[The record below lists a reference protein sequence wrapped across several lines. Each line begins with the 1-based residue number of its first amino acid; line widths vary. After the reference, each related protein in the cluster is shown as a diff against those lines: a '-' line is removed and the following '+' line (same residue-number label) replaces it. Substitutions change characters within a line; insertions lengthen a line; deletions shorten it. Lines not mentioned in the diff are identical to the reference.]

1 MSRFRSNL
9 TSAVLLSAVLAGCA
23 TDLPFLDA
31 ATTAIKVAKLPNDLS
46 SGTGT
51 GSTGLIGPKGDQ
63 GAVGPDGPQGP
74 QGDRGDAGPQGP
86 IGPEGA
92 AGPEGPRGPVGIGQ
106 QGPNGDTPLT
116 KTTVAYTVGTA
127 ETVIAVEN
135 EAAFLPG
142 GVVVFSDAGRA
153 FHAVI
158 TAKGERTLTVLPL
171 GYAEDSPVGTNY
183 PAGTTIGVAGLKG
196 AVGDRGPI
204 GPEGPAGPP
213 GPSPITNTTA
223 DYTVGTTQASVPV
236 ADTSAFVVNSV
247 LLLSQGANR
256 LYVRLDG
263 KTATSLTFTP
273 VTTTGNAPQGTVF
286 NATATIAVV
295 GAQGP
300 EGIQGPIG
308 KSPVTVTTVPYTVGT
323 TQVALAVEDTTA
335 FVVGATVMLSAGTDR
350 NYFRIDNK
358 AAAQL
363 TLTPLAA
370 PGDRAIGF
378 TYNAGAFISVAGPAG
393 PQGVQGPQGL
403 QGEKG
408 DKGDKGDTGDTG
420 PQGPMGS
427 VTTTTQGYAVGDPAV
442 AADQT
447 FTVVDADSF
456 VLGSILV
463 ISNAAGTVRGHMRLK
478 SKTTTS
484 LTVNSLVLPGD
495 QAIGT
500 VFAAGSIVGISGE
513 QGPPGSSNFVRYG
526 TLNGGLMSRETRT
539 TASFVGIYGINPGP
553 PPSNAATAFKLLDQ
567 STFRATASGK
577 GVHVTGYV
585 QLRARG
591 TASQGFGHVSVRF
604 DGATVIFDEF
614 VAGRVDTFWA
624 PTIAIDGFAPY
635 ATNTNTHRIE
645 IDVNMGVT
653 PTPDNVTVEDIVT
666 GSLTMTEY
674 Y

>member
-1 MSRFRSNL
+1 MFRSRSSL
-9 TSAVLLSAVLAGCA
+9 TSAVLLSALLAGCA
-23 TDLPFLDA
+23 TDLPLLDA
-31 ATTAIKVAKLPNDLS
+31 ASSAIKVAKLPGDVG
-46 SGTGT
+46 SGTGA
-51 GSTGLIGPKGDQ
+51 GGTGLIGPKGDK
-63 GAVGPDGPQGP
+63 GDVGPEGPQGP
-74 QGDRGDAGPQGP
+74 EGDRGDAGPQGP

-127 ETVIAVEN
+127 ETVVAVEN
-135 EAAFLPG
+135 EAAFIPG

-158 TAKGERTLTVLPL
+158 TAKGERTITILPL

-183 PAGTTIGVAGLKG
+183 PAGTTVGVAGLKG

-223 DYTVGTTQASVPV
+223 DYTVGLGQASVPV
-236 ADTSAFVVNSV
+236 ADTSAFVVNSI

-286 NATATIAVV
+286 NATATIGVV

-323 TQVALAVEDTTA
+323 TQVVVAVEDTTA
-335 FVVGATVMLSAGTDR
+335 FVIGSTVMLSAGTDR
-350 NYFRIDNK
+350 NYFRVDNK
-358 AAAQL
+358 AVNQL

-370 PGDRAIGF
+370 PGDKAIGF
-378 TYNAGAFISVAGPAG
+378 TYNAGAFVSVAGPAG
-393 PQGVQGPQGL
+393 PQGIQGIQGPQGD
-403 QGEKG
+403 KG
-408 DKGDKGDTGDTG
+408 DKGDKGDTGATG

-427 VTTTTQGYAVGDPAV
+427 VTTTTQGYAVGDPV
-442 AADQT
+442 LAADQT
-447 FTVVDADSF
+447 FTVTNADSF

-463 ISNAAGTVRGHMRLK
+463 ISNTQGTIRGHMRLK
-478 SKTTTS
+478 SKTATS
-484 LTVNSLVLPGD
+484 MTVNSLVLPGD

-500 VFAAGSIVGISGE
+500 VFPAGSIVGISGE

-526 TLNGGLMSRETRT
+526 TLNGGLMNRETRT
-539 TASFVGIYGINPGP
+539 TASFVGIYGALFGP
-553 PPSNAATAFKLLDQ
+553 PPSNAATPFTLLDQ
-567 STFRATASGK
+567 ATFRATAPGK

-585 QLRARG
+585 QFRARG
-591 TASQGFGHVSVRF
+591 TASNGVAHVSVRF
-604 DGATVIFDEF
+604 DGNTPIFDEWT
-614 VAGRVDTFWA
+614 AGKVDGFWA
-624 PTIAIDGFAPY
+624 PTVAIDGFAPY
-635 ATNTNTHRIE
+635 TTNTNTHRIE
-645 IDVNMGVT
+645 VFINLGVT